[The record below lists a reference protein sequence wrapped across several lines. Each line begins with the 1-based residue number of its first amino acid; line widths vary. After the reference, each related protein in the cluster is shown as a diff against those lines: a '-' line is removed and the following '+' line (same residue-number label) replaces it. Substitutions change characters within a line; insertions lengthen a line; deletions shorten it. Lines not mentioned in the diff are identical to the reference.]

1 MRIGGWS
8 SAGLAIYNNYN
19 RQYNAMNKAL
29 YITDHFEIYAGKDF
43 MTKERLE
50 ALEEIIT
57 SGKASNISE
66 AIVVFKSKDYQT
78 GAKE

>member
-1 MRIGGWS
+1 
-8 SAGLAIYNNYN
+8 
-19 RQYNAMNKAL
+19 MNKAL